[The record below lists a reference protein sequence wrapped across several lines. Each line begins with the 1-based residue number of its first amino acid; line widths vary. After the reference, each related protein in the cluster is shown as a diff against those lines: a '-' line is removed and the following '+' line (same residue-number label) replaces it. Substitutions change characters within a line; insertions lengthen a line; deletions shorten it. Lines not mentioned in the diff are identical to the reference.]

1 MKINKKH
8 GGKEFNSFF
17 RFIGQVRRCRKGYGD
32 NVKVLPIYEITTTS
46 TNKPR
51 RVLQFDVL
59 TAEYNNIKVE
69 LAGMEM
75 PNAYPYSSTH
85 KKACKVAWE
94 DRLDKTK
101 YPDNT
106 YHLIETDWD
115 KAERLGGLIQE
126 NVWVDVKGK
135 YEFGLFTNTET
146 GITYP
151 VIKRIINSVEV
162 IEDDN
167 YEVKLSK
174 DDVRKYVRDFSSPE
188 FFEVNFFNL
197 EIGINTVFKEENSDE
212 VIVNG
217 LFLDYGKEKSV
228 CYPVPLVVRHQE
240 APEGKKSL
248 AEAFLMLNRGDVL
261 EVNGVDNNRL
271 EFTEVEEED
280 DDNPIED
287 NPFDDVDESATR
299 KKTKRTISGNRKGLE
314 ITSYVQG
321 SLKRNLLTEE
331 EMEIEKT
338 NFDIEI
344 ESMEGFEE
352 LNEDDIPF

>member
-1 MKINKKH
+1 MIW
-8 GGKEFNSFF
+8 
-17 RFIGQVRRCRKGYGD
+17 FIY
-32 NVKVLPIYEITTTS
+32 
-46 TNKPR
+46 
-51 RVLQFDVL
+51 
-59 TAEYNNIKVE
+59 
-69 LAGMEM
+69 
-75 PNAYPYSSTH
+75 
-85 KKACKVAWE
+85 
-94 DRLDKTK
+94 
-101 YPDNT
+101 
-106 YHLIETDWD
+106 
-115 KAERLGGLIQE
+115 
-126 NVWVDVKGK
+126 
-135 YEFGLFTNTET
+135 NTET

-151 VIKRIINSVEV
+151 VIKRGINSVEL

-228 CYPVPLVVRHQE
+228 CYSVPLVVRHQE

-299 KKTKRTISGNRKGLE
+299 KKMKRTISGNRKGLE
-314 ITSYVQG
+314 VTSYVQG

-352 LNEDDIPF
+352 LNEDDIPFGKINIK